1 MIQNYIPNHWDK
13 HQFYSDLFRFL
24 ALHFFWLYF
33 SMVLETILAIFQIDR
48 NQNVPLVRQLIWY
61 IDSSHDQ
68 E

>member
-24 ALHFFWLYF
+24 ALHFFCLIH
-33 SMVLETILAIFQIDR
+33 SMALESILAIFQIEL
-48 NQNVPLVRQLIWY
+48 NQNVPMDMQLIWY

>member
-24 ALHFFWLYF
+24 VLHFFWLNY
-33 SMVLETILAIFQIDR
+33 SMALETILAIFQINP
-48 NQNVPLVRQLIWY
+48 NQNVPLVKQLIWY
-61 IDSSHDQ
+61 IDFSHDQ